1 MQGPHVS
8 ADAAQENRE
17 SCPSII
23 KLLGLQRDS
32 GVFQQNF
39 QEEIKIGKVNSK
51 EGGKKEESRR
61 KVGGEGGGERQGS
74 GRTIKS

>member
-1 MQGPHVS
+1 MISFYQGPHVS
-8 ADAAQENRE
+8 ADAALENRE

-39 QEEIKIGKVNSK
+39 QEEIKIGKVNSQRRRK
-51 EGGKKEESRR
+51 EGGK
-61 KVGGEGGGERQGS
+61 
-74 GRTIKS
+74 

>member
-1 MQGPHVS
+1 MS

-23 KLLGLQRDS
+23 KLLGLQGDS

-39 QEEIKIGKVNSK
+39 QEEIKIGKVNSQR
-51 EGGKKEESRR
+51 RR
-61 KVGGEGGGERQGS
+61 KVGG
-74 GRTIKS
+74 K